1 MNKKIKTFYV
11 NASNCHQGGGKTLLD
26 GFIEGLTESEF
37 NYVFFLDKRYKNLKL
52 YNSNNIKIIYISKI
66 LRFIVYFLIKKKIK
80 YNDVIFYFGNLPP
93 IFNFKNNKVILMLST
108 RFYVDKLPFYY
119 YPSLLIFF
127 KVFFENI
134 YFHITYRNVD
144 KVIVQTETMKRLL
157 LKISI
162 KKEILILPYDDF
174 IEKDIQINIQ
184 KKDNNSFIYVASLY
198 PYKNH
203 KRLLKAWKILKDDNI
218 KPILYLT
225 IDNNNNLKKWITNY
239 IFKNNLNN
247 IHLLENISRTELK
260 MYYEKCEFL
269 IYPSFFESYGLPII
283 EAKKFNLKI
292 ITSDSSF
299 CFDLIKPDDFFNPY
313 DCDSI
318 ARSVKRNIGLNKI
331 TNMILTP
338 INFVNKFE
346 NI

>member
-1 MNKKIKTFYV
+1 
-11 NASNCHQGGGKTLLD
+11 
-26 GFIEGLTESEF
+26 
-37 NYVFFLDKRYKNLKL
+37 
-52 YNSNNIKIIYISKI
+52 
-66 LRFIVYFLIKKKIK
+66 
-80 YNDVIFYFGNLPP
+80 
-93 IFNFKNNKVILMLST
+93 
-108 RFYVDKLPFYY
+108 
-119 YPSLLIFF
+119 
-127 KVFFENI
+127 
-134 YFHITYRNVD
+134 
-144 KVIVQTETMKRLL
+144 MKRLL